1 MANTDESD
9 LIELVLDDAGEKMDK
24 AVVHARHEFSTVRT
38 GRASSALVEKLPV
51 EAYGPGTEVPL
62 QQLANFSV
70 PEARLLVIA
79 PFDKGS
85 VSAIEKAIRESDL
98 GLNPSNDG
106 HVVRLAFPALTEERR
121 RELVRLVRHMAEEGK
136 VALRNLRRA
145 ARHELETLEKAG
157 DLREDDLKRA
167 EKELDDMIHAHESTL
182 GGALADKEKEL
193 LDE

>member
-1 MANTDESD
+1 MADDED
-9 LIELVLDDAGEKMDK
+9 LLGLVLDDAGEKMDK
-24 AVVHARHEFSTVRT
+24 AVAHARHEFSTVRT

-51 EAYGPGTEVPL
+51 EYYGSEVPL

-70 PEARLLVIA
+70 PEARLLVIT

-85 VSAIEKAIRESDL
+85 VNAIEKAIRESDL
-98 GLNPSNDG
+98 GLNPTNDG

-121 RELVRLVRHMAEEGK
+121 RDLVRFVKKMAEEGK
-136 VALRNLRRA
+136 IALRNHRRS
-145 ARHELETLEKAG
+145 ARHELEGMEKDG

-167 EKELDDMIHAHESTL
+167 EKELDDMIHAHESAL
-182 GGALADKEKEL
+182 DAALADKEKEL

>member
-1 MANTDESD
+1 MADSSDEGD
-9 LIELVLDDAGEKMDK
+9 LIELVLDDTGEKMDK
-24 AVVHARHEFSTVRT
+24 AVQHARHEFSTVRT

-51 EAYGPGTEVPL
+51 DYYGSEVPL

-70 PEARLLVIA
+70 PEARLLVIS

-85 VSAIEKAIRESDL
+85 VTAIEKAIRESDL
-98 GLNPSNDG
+98 GLNPANDG

-121 RELVRLVRHMAEEGK
+121 KDLVRLVRGMAEEGK

-145 ARHELETLEKAG
+145 ARHELEGLEKG
-157 DLREDDLKRA
+157 GELREDDLKRA
-167 EKELDDMIHAHESTL
+167 EKELDDMIHTHESTL
-182 GGALADKEKEL
+182 GSALADKEKEL

>member
-1 MANTDESD
+1 MADSDED
-9 LIELVLDDAGEKMDK
+9 LLALVLDDAAEKMDK
-24 AVVHARHEFSTVRT
+24 AVTHTRQEFATVRT
-38 GRASSALVEKLPV
+38 GRANSGLVEKLPV
-51 EAYGPGTEVPL
+51 EYYGSEVPL

-70 PEARLLVIA
+70 PEARLLVIT

-85 VSAIEKAIRESDL
+85 VNAIEKAIRESDL
-98 GLNPSNDG
+98 GLNPTNDG

-121 RELVRLVRHMAEEGK
+121 RDLVKLVKNMAEEGK

-145 ARHELETLEKAG
+145 ARHELEGMEKDG

-167 EKELDDMIHAHESTL
+167 EKELDDMIHAHESAL
-182 GGALADKEKEL
+182 DAALADKEKEL

>member
-1 MANTDESD
+1 MADDDD
-9 LIELVLDDAGEKMDK
+9 LLGLVLDDAAEKMDK
-24 AVVHARHEFSTVRT
+24 AVTHTRHEFSTVRT

-51 EAYGPGTEVPL
+51 DYYGSEVPL

-70 PEARLLVIA
+70 PEARLLVIT

-85 VSAIEKAIRESDL
+85 VNAVEKAIRESDL
-98 GLNPSNDG
+98 GLNPTNDG

-121 RELVRLVRHMAEEGK
+121 RDLVRFVKKMAEEGK
-136 VALRNLRRA
+136 IALRNHRRT
-145 ARHELETLEKAG
+145 ARHELEGMEKDG

-167 EKELDDMIHAHESTL
+167 EKELDDMIHAHESAL
-182 GGALADKEKEL
+182 DGALADKEKEL

>member
-1 MANTDESD
+1 MADSSDDD
-9 LIELVLDDAGEKMDK
+9 LIELVLDDTGDKMDK
-24 AVVHARHEFSTVRT
+24 AVLHTRHEFSTVRT

-51 EAYGPGTEVPL
+51 DYYGAEVPL

-70 PEARLLVIA
+70 PEARLLVIS
-79 PFDKGS
+79 PFDQGS
-85 VSAIEKAIRESDL
+85 VNAVEKAIRDSDL
-98 GLNPSNDG
+98 GLNPTNDG

-121 RELVRLVRHMAEEGK
+121 KELVRLVRGMAEEGK

-145 ARHELETLEKAG
+145 ARHELEGLEKSG

-167 EKELDDMIHAHESTL
+167 EKELDDMIHAHESNL
-182 GGALADKEKEL
+182 AGALADKEKEL